1 MYRKLLL
8 LMLSGL
14 LSLTTFSQSGNNEL
28 SNVTRDMIN
37 LGGMRIPANGNS
49 TLFGL
54 KGPRG
59 NVVGDPY
66 LDSTWH
72 AGSIKLFQKIGPPGR
87 EGDSISNVP
96 LRLDL
101 HSNELEVQVSNSKE
115 IRAVRG
121 SMVRFFTIE
130 GSERRVFMNTQ
141 QFRSED
147 NLQGFVELVMAGQRG
162 RLSLVE
168 YTKLNI
174 IKPTYNEALGTG
186 NKDTKITKS
195 NQYYVVKGNTLFH
208 IGSSKKKLLEAMGDR
223 ADDVEKFIKT
233 NDISLKSRT
242 DLTKVFAYY
251 NSL

>member
-1 MYRKLLL
+1 MYQKLLL
-8 LMLSGL
+8 LTLSGL
-14 LSLTTFSQSGNNEL
+14 LSLTTFSQNPNNDL

-37 LGGMRIPANGNS
+37 LGGMRIPANGNG

-54 KGPRG
+54 KGPKG
-59 NVVGDPY
+59 TVVGDPY
-66 LDSTWH
+66 LDSAWH
-72 AGSIKLFQKIGPPGR
+72 TGSIKLFQKIGPPGR
-87 EGDSISNVP
+87 EGDSIANIS

-101 HSNELEVQVSNSKE
+101 YANELEVQVNSGKE
-115 IRAVRG
+115 IRAV
-121 SMVRFFTIE
+121 SVSQVRFFTIE
-130 GSERRVFMNTQ
+130 GTERRVFMSTR

-233 NDISLKSRT
+233 NDISLKSRA
-242 DLTKVFAYY
+242 DLAKVFAYY